1 MPEPTAPK
9 PPERQN
15 AWPKAVTI
23 MVVAALLA
31 GVVFSG
37 LRMLREMP
45 GAALDKSTALVSAI
59 GGEAAKVARAFN
71 EKTVREEFVSR
82 ATELAGTSRF
92 QFASLRQE
100 ETFQRSETGST
111 AWGLVPLPTVVVG
124 ARGPVDYTYFLDFA
138 GPWEFASDGSELTVY
153 PPAIA
158 ANPPALDVSAHQYYT
173 LEGSIWRKDGAV
185 RDRLRESLS
194 AALVERAAKNAG
206 LVREVGR
213 QRLAE
218 FVEKWLVEKF
228 SDGARLRV
236 KVVFPAERP
245 LSPEEKKAL

>member
-1 MPEPTAPK
+1 MPEPTAPT

-100 ETFQRSETGST
+100 ETFQRSEAGST

-158 ANPPALDVSAHQYYT
+158 ANPPALDVSALQFYT

-185 RDRLRESLS
+185 RDRPGHSPREAAQSMLRAPGMKVRGLS
-194 AALVERAAKNAG
+194 DLCEEIAQPFRAFLAG
-206 LVREVGR
+206 L
-213 QRLAE
+213 RLY
-218 FVEKWLVEKF
+218 
-228 SDGARLRV
+228 LRII
-236 KVVFPAERP
+236 P
-245 LSPEEKKAL
+245 